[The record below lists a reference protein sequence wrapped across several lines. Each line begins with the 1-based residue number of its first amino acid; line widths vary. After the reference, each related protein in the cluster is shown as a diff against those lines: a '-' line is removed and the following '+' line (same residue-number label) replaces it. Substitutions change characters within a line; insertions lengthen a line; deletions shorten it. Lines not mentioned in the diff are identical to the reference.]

1 MVARFV
7 AASARR
13 EVAPKRS
20 WFGSDLNN
28 LRHSVAGYRRRMS
41 ARIDRITFPGS
52 QGDDLAAR
60 LDMPAGPPVA
70 FALFAHCFTCSKDVK
85 AASRIATALTD
96 SGFGVLRFDFTGL
109 GMSDGE
115 FANTN
120 FTSNTDDVVA
130 AADWLRTAHQAP
142 QLLIGHSLGGA
153 AVLAIADEIDE
164 VRAVAT
170 IGAPADPEHVT
181 GVFADSVDEIAES
194 GEAEVQ
200 LAGRTFTI
208 RQQFLDDLR
217 NHVVVDRV
225 AASKKALLVMHSP
238 IDATVGIDNA
248 SDIFS
253 AAKHPK
259 SFISL
264 DGADHLLTDPVDAAF
279 AATMI
284 AGFANRYVDDQSG
297 ALAVPAASAPVVVA
311 ETAQGPFLNHVVVG
325 KHRLLADEPTSIG
338 GFDAGPAPYDFLG
351 AALGA
356 CTSMTLRMY
365 ADRKKLPLDRVTVEV
380 SHGKVHADDCV
391 ECADNDNVFAEIA
404 SRRAT
409 MIDRFERVITI
420 EGPDLTDHDKKKL
433 LAIADK
439 CPVHRTLES
448 ASAISTRLADS
459 SAPHGR

>member
-1 MVARFV
+1 
-7 AASARR
+7 
-13 EVAPKRS
+13 
-20 WFGSDLNN
+20 
-28 LRHSVAGYRRRMS
+28 MS
-41 ARIDRITFPGS
+41 ARIERITFPGS

-60 LDMPAGPPVA
+60 LDLPAGPPVA
-70 FALFAHCFTCSKDVK
+70 FALFAHCFTCGKDVK
-85 AASRIATALTD
+85 AASRIARALTD

-109 GMSDGE
+109 GTSDGE

-120 FTSNTDDVVA
+120 FTSNTDDIVA
-130 AADWLRTAHQAP
+130 AADWLRSTHEAP

-153 AVLAIADEIDE
+153 AVLAIAGDIEE

-181 GVFADSVDEIAES
+181 GVFADAVDEIAGS
-194 GEAEVQ
+194 GEADVQ

-208 RQQFLDDLR
+208 RKQFLDDLR

-225 AASKKALLVMHSP
+225 RASKKAILVLHSP

-248 SDIFS
+248 SDIFG

-259 SFISL
+259 SFVSL
-264 DGADHLLTDPVDAAF
+264 DGADHLLTAPADAAY

-284 AGFANRYVDDQSG
+284 AGFASRYVDDQSG
-297 ALAVPAASAPVVVA
+297 ALAVPQASAPVVVA

-325 KHRLLADEPTSIG
+325 QHRLLADEPTSIG

-351 AALGA
+351 AALGT

-365 ADRKKLPLDRVTVEV
+365 ADRKKMPLDRVTVEV
-380 SHGKVHADDCV
+380 SHDKVHADDCA
-391 ECADNDNVFAEIA
+391 ECAENDNVFEAIA
-404 SRRAT
+404 SGRAT
-409 MIDRFERVITI
+409 MIDRFERVITVD
-420 EGPDLTDHDKKKL
+420 GDDLTDDDKKKL

-448 ASAISTRLADS
+448 ASAIATRLAD
-459 SAPHGR
+459 